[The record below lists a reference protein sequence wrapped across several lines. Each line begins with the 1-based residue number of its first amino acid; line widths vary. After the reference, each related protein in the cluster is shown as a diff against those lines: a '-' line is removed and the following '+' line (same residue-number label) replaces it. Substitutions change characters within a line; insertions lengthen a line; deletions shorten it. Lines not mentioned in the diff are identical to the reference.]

1 MRKNKDAY
9 NLAFSQSTKIVAE
22 ERKKGE
28 GGIQRTTQEV
38 IDQVEGEFAAHGFP
52 LILPRS
58 TINKYV
64 ADGRVGE
71 FPATRG
77 MEGSMPRQCFDV
89 LVLAVE
95 SYMQISQVNGV
106 ALGTKIMALKINK
119 CCGIESRSK
128 RPIHTLHD
136 RVMKATMVSLNASV
150 CVTWALGRE
159 VCLPY

>member
-9 NLAFSQSTKIVAE
+9 NLAFSWSTKLVAK
-22 ERKKGE
+22 ERKKRE
-28 GGIQRTTQEV
+28 GGDPADNAGD
-38 IDQVEGEFAAHGFP
+38 DQPDGGGICGTWLL

-64 ADGRVGE
+64 ANHLMGE

-106 ALGTKIMALKINK
+106 ALGTLKID
-119 CCGIESRSK
+119 IE
-128 RPIHTLHD
+128 D
-136 RVMKATMVSLNASV
+136 Q
-150 CVTWALGRE
+150 
-159 VCLPY
+159 

>member
-1 MRKNKDAY
+1 MN
-9 NLAFSQSTKIVAE
+9 
-22 ERKKGE
+22 
-28 GGIQRTTQEV
+28 
-38 IDQVEGEFAAHGFP
+38 QVEGEFAARGFP

-64 ADGRVGE
+64 ANGCVGE

-106 ALGTKIMALKINK
+106 ALGTKIMTLKIK
-119 CCGIESRSK
+119 ECCGIEPRSK

-136 RVMKATMVSLNASV
+136 RVQLRWKTSKDPKIILFYEY
-150 CVTWALGRE
+150 L
-159 VCLPY
+159 